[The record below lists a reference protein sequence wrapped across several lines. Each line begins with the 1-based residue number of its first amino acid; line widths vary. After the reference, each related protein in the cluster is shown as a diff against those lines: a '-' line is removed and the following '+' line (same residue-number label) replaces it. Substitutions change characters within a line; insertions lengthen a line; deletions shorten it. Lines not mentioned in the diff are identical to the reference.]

1 MIRVEND
8 IVTIGMNNGSI
19 KEVRRCDL
27 GFDPV
32 LGDLVEIFEDED
44 QIIVTKAKLENIIYI
59 TKSEKETTYE

>member
-1 MIRVEND
+1 MKKGKVIRVEND

-32 LGDLVEIFEDED
+32 LGGI
-44 QIIVTKAKLENIIYI
+44 KYI
-59 TKSEKETTYE
+59 MFL